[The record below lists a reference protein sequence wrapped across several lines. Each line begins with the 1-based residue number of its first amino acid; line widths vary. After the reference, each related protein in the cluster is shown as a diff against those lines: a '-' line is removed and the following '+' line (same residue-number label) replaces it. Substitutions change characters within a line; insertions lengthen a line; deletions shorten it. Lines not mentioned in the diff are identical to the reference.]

1 MTFLMPGVD
10 IRYGKAAA
18 ATPTQGPR
26 RQAQPWG
33 TTSATALPRDG
44 PPYFFEDGYPA
55 GWKMVMGDLPADTGA
70 DEARRM

>member
-1 MTFLMPGVD
+1 MPGVD

-18 ATPTQGPR
+18 ATPTQGAR
-26 RQAQPWG
+26 RESQPWG
-33 TTSATALPRDG
+33 TTSATALARDG
-44 PPYFFEDGYPA
+44 PPLFFEDGFPA